1 MEEYLYES
9 IDDIFRRLRSSP
21 QGLSSDEAKNRLE
34 RHGKNV
40 IAEHRK
46 DPMGKKLLVQF
57 RDPFGILLLVASVLA
72 AVAEMYSLS
81 LIVVLVVV
89 INAILGFVQEWR
101 AERAMEALKRWVP
114 QYAKVLR
121 DRELGRI
128 SVEEVVPGD
137 VVFLEEGDR
146 VPADARL
153 FEAFELW
160 TNNVPLTGESEPQ
173 PRSLD
178 VPSRSARSE
187 FEAANLVFM
196 STSVARGTGRAVV
209 MRTGMNTRF
218 GRIAGL
224 TQEIETPV
232 SPLQKQI
239 AHVARLDFV
248 AAIGVGV
255 FFFAIGSVFLNLR
268 FHEAVLFMIGV
279 MVACVPEGLQV
290 TVSTSLALSVLR
302 MSRQQVL
309 VKRLSA
315 VQTLGSTTV
324 ICTDKTGTITKGEM
338 TAKKIWMPNLDVD
351 VSGIGYDPI
360 GGFSVNGRIL
370 GKEENARLERLIE
383 AVALC
388 NNSRIM
394 APSDERNLWSAIGDP
409 TDAAL
414 LVLALKKD
422 INLEQLLVTRPR
434 LSLLPFDSNRK
445 RMTSVHA
452 GHAGAI
458 AYVKGAPRSIIS
470 VSNRLETP
478 DGIREMFPENLA
490 EIGDKVRE
498 LGDQGLRVIAI
509 AYKNMK
515 ASQESR
521 SENVEK
527 DLILLGLVGLQDPPR
542 PEVQEAVQKAKRAGI
557 RIIML
562 TGDYGPTARSVALQV
577 GIAESQDSTIVRG
590 IDIEKMSDSEL
601 GVQLQKKDVIFAR
614 VAPEHKLRIVR
625 LLRALGEVVA
635 VTGDGANDAP
645 SLKEADVGVAMGL
658 GGTDVARESSDM
670 VLLDDSFA
678 SIVRAVESGRA
689 IFDNIRRFVAYVFAH
704 NWAELAAYIV
714 YVLLGVPLPLLAV
727 QVLAIDLGID
737 VLPSLALGLEPPEPG
752 TMMRPPRSRNERLF
766 NGSTIL
772 KSICLGAFASLAS
785 LAGCFMTWVAGG
797 WTWGLQLASSDLLYV
812 KGTTMAFAGIVIAQV
827 GSVLSLRANRPSISK
842 DDLWSSR
849 WIWLGIAGQVAATAL
864 IVHVPLLQ
872 GIFGTTG
879 IELSDWIFLF
889 SFPLTIAVALVIWKA
904 YTEKRVRT
912 SSRLAY
918 REG

>member
-1 MEEYLYES
+1 VEEYLYES
-9 IDDIFRRLRSSP
+9 IDDVFRRLRSSP

-34 RHGKNV
+34 RYGKNV
-40 IAEHRK
+40 IAERRREALGRK
-46 DPMGKKLLVQF
+46 FLAQF
-57 RDPFGILLLVASVLA
+57 GDPFGILLLAASVLA

-89 INAILGFVQEWR
+89 INAILGFIQEWR
-101 AERAMEALKRWVP
+101 AERAMEALKHWVP

-121 DRELGRI
+121 SQQLERI
-128 SVEEVVPGD
+128 RVEEVVSGD
-137 VVFLEEGDR
+137 IVFLEEGDR

-173 PRSLD
+173 PRSVD
-178 VPSRSARSE
+178 IPPRGARSE
-187 FEAANLVFM
+187 LEASNLVFM
-196 STSVARGTGRAVV
+196 STSVARGAGRGVV
-209 MRTGMNTRF
+209 IRTGMNTRF

-224 TQEIETPV
+224 TQEIETPP
-232 SPLQKQI
+232 SPLQKEI
-239 AHVARLDFV
+239 AHVARLDFI

-255 FFFAIGSVFLNLR
+255 SFFAIGSMFLNLR
-268 FHEAVLFMIGV
+268 FYEAVLFMIGV

-302 MSRQQVL
+302 MSRQHVL

-338 TAKKIWMPNLDVD
+338 TAKKIWMLGLDVD

-360 GGFSVNGRIL
+360 GEFAVNGRIL
-370 GKEENARLERLIE
+370 EKKENARLDRLIE
-383 AVALC
+383 AGALC
-388 NNSRIM
+388 NNSRIV
-394 APSDERNLWSAIGDP
+394 APSDEKKLWNAIGDP

-422 INLEQLLVTRPR
+422 INLEQLLVTRPK

-445 RMTSVHA
+445 RMASIHVGQADT
-452 GHAGAI
+452 I
-458 AYVKGAPRSIIS
+458 AYVKGAPRSIMS
-470 VSNRLETP
+470 VSNRLETL
-478 DGIREMFPENLA
+478 DGIQEMSTENLA

-509 AYKNMK
+509 GYKKMETGK
-515 ASQESR
+515 EFR

-527 DLILLGLVGLQDPPR
+527 ELIFLGLVGLQDPPR

-557 RIIML
+557 QIIML
-562 TGDYGPTARSVALQV
+562 TGDYGPSARSVALQV
-577 GIAESQDSTIVRG
+577 GIAESQDCTVVRG
-590 IDIEKMSDSEL
+590 VDIEKMSDSEL
-601 GVQLQKKDVIFAR
+601 QLQLQKKDIIFAR
-614 VAPEHKLRIVR
+614 VAPEHKLRIVT

-645 SLKEADVGVAMGL
+645 SLKEADIGVAMGL
-658 GGTDVARESSDM
+658 SGTDVATESSDM

-752 TMMRPPRSRNERLF
+752 TMTRPPRSRNERLF

-785 LAGCFMTWVAGG
+785 MAGCFMTWIAGG
-797 WTWGLQLASSDLLYV
+797 WTWGLQLASSDLLYI

-827 GSVLSLRANRPSISK
+827 GSVLSLRASRPSISR

-849 WIWLGIAGQVAATAL
+849 WIWLGIAGQVAGTAL
-864 IVHVPLLQ
+864 IIYVPLLQ
-872 GIFGTTG
+872 EMFGTTG
-879 IELSDWIFLF
+879 IGLSDWVFLF
-889 SFPLTIAVALVIWKA
+889 SFPLAIAVALVAWRA
-904 YTEKRVRT
+904 YTKQRVRT
-912 SSRLAY
+912 NS
-918 REG
+918 